1 MNLDGYVTVN
11 ERLKLA
17 LAKYPDLRVEEL
29 PFDIVE
35 IGGQTNLHCTV
46 RVYTTPDDTRPV
58 LGSVLEPVP
67 GRTPYTRHSELMV
80 GMTSALGRALGYLG
94 FGIDKGIASND
105 EVAARIGSDREFDDA
120 MPDVTRAKV
129 GSRAKTGA
137 QKAAEAALER
147 GGGADSPEPLD
158 SVLEAFPG
166 SSVKKRQEPT
176 EKMIGFYK
184 RLCRERSLEYDEQA
198 LVDFDACKIAIDRLK
213 DMPRD

>member
-11 ERLKLA
+11 ERLKMA
-17 LAKYPDLRVEEL
+17 LAKYPDLRVMEHPYL
-29 PFDIVE
+29 VQE
-35 IGGQTNLHCTV
+35 INGDTFLWCSVSVFPTPEHQPTN
-46 RVYTTPDDTRPV
+46 
-58 LGSVLEPVP
+58 GSVLEPMP
-67 GRTPYTRHSELMV
+67 GRTPYTRNSELMV
-80 GMTSALGRALGYLG
+80 GYTSALGRALGYLG

-105 EVAARIGSDREFDDA
+105 EVAARIGTDREFNDA
-120 MPDVTRAKV
+120 MPAVTRAKV

-147 GGGADSPEPLD
+147 GGGADSPEPLE
-158 SVLEAFPG
+158 SVLDAFPG

-213 DMPRD
+213 EMPRD

>member
-58 LGSVLEPVP
+58 LGSVLEPIP
-67 GRTPYTRHSELMV
+67 GRTPYTRNSELMV

-105 EVAARIGSDREFDDA
+105 EVAARIGTDREFDDA
-120 MPDVTRAKV
+120 MPAVTKAKV
-129 GSRAKTGA
+129 GSRAKTAA

-147 GGGADSPEPLD
+147 GGGADTPEPLE

-166 SSVKKRQEPT
+166 ASVKKRQEPT

-184 RLCRERSLEYDEQA
+184 RLCRERSLEYDEEA

-213 DMPRD
+213 EMPRD

>member
-29 PFDIVE
+29 PFQIVE
-35 IGGQTNLHCTV
+35 IGEQTNLHCTV
-46 RVYTTPDDTRPV
+46 RVYTTPDDSRPV

-67 GRTPYTRHSELMV
+67 GRTPYTRGSELMV

-105 EVAARIGSDREFDDA
+105 EVAARVGTDRDFEDA
-120 MPDVTRAKV
+120 MPAVTRSQV
-129 GSRAKTGA
+129 GSRAKTGPS
-137 QKAAEAALER
+137 KAAQAAFER
-147 GGGADSPEPLD
+147 GQGADTGEPVE
-158 SVLEAFPG
+158 SVLDAFPG
-166 SSVKKRQEPT
+166 ASVKKRQEPT

-198 LVDFDACKIAIDRLK
+198 LIDFDACKAAIDRLK
-213 DMPRD
+213 EMPRD

>member
-58 LGSVLEPVP
+58 LGSVLEPIP
-67 GRTPYTRHSELMV
+67 GRTPYTRNSELMV

-105 EVAARIGSDREFDDA
+105 EVAARIGTDREFNDA
-120 MPDVTRAKV
+120 MPAVTRAKV

-147 GGGADSPEPLD
+147 GGGAYTAEPVE
-158 SVLEAFPG
+158 SVLDAFPG
-166 SSVKKRQEPT
+166 ASVKKRQEPT

-213 DMPRD
+213 EMPRD

>member
-58 LGSVLEPVP
+58 LGSVLEPIP
-67 GRTPYTRHSELMV
+67 GRTPYTRNSELMV

-105 EVAARIGSDREFDDA
+105 EVAARIGTDREFNDA
-120 MPDVTRAKV
+120 MPAVTRAKV

-147 GGGADSPEPLD
+147 GGGADSPEPLE

-213 DMPRD
+213 EMPRD

>member
-11 ERLKLA
+11 ERLKMA
-17 LAKYPDLRVEEL
+17 LDKYPDLRVMEL
-29 PFDIVE
+29 PFLVQE
-35 IGGQTNLHCTV
+35 INGDTFLWCAVAVYPTPEHQPTN
-46 RVYTTPDDTRPV
+46 
-58 LGSVLEPVP
+58 GSVLEPMP
-67 GRTPYTRHSELMV
+67 GRTPYTRNSELMV
-80 GMTSALGRALGYLG
+80 GYTSALGRALGYLG

-105 EVAARIGSDREFDDA
+105 EVAARVGTDREFNDA
-120 MPDVTRAKV
+120 MPAVTRAKV

-158 SVLEAFPG
+158 SVLDAFPG

-213 DMPRD
+213 EMPRD

>member
-29 PFDIVE
+29 PFDIVD

-58 LGSVLEPVP
+58 LGSVLEPIP
-67 GRTPYTRHSELMV
+67 GRTPYTRNSELMV

-120 MPDVTRAKV
+120 MPAVTRAKI

-147 GGGADSPEPLD
+147 GGGADTAEPLE

-184 RLCRERSLEYDEQA
+184 RLCRERSIEYDEQA

-213 DMPRD
+213 EMPRD

>member
-58 LGSVLEPVP
+58 LGSVLEPIP
-67 GRTPYTRHSELMV
+67 GRTPYTRNSELMV

-105 EVAARIGSDREFDDA
+105 EVAARIGSDREFNDA
-120 MPDVTRAKV
+120 MPAVTRAKV

-147 GGGADSPEPLD
+147 GGGADSPEPLE

-166 SSVKKRQEPT
+166 ASVKKRQEPT

-213 DMPRD
+213 EMPRD

>member
-58 LGSVLEPVP
+58 LGSVLEPIP
-67 GRTPYTRHSELMV
+67 GRTPYTRNSELMV

-105 EVAARIGSDREFDDA
+105 EVAARIGTDREFNDA
-120 MPDVTRAKV
+120 MPAVTKAKV
-129 GSRAKTGA
+129 GSRAKTAA

-147 GGGADSPEPLD
+147 GGGADTPEPLE

-166 SSVKKRQEPT
+166 ASVKKRQEPT

>member
-29 PFDIVE
+29 PFQIVE
-35 IGGQTNLHCTV
+35 IGDQTNLHCTV

-105 EVAARIGSDREFDDA
+105 EVAARVGTDREFDDA
-120 MPDVTRAKV
+120 MPAVTRAKI

-137 QKAAEAALER
+137 QKAAQAAFDRAGDADTAEPTEAI
-147 GGGADSPEPLD
+147 
-158 SVLEAFPG
+158 LEAFPG

-176 EKMIGFYK
+176 DKMIGFYK

-198 LVDFDACKIAIDRLK
+198 LVDFDACKAAIDRLK
-213 DMPRD
+213 EMPRD

>member
-1 MNLDGYVTVN
+1 
-11 ERLKLA
+11 
-17 LAKYPDLRVEEL
+17 
-29 PFDIVE
+29 
-35 IGGQTNLHCTV
+35 
-46 RVYTTPDDTRPV
+46 
-58 LGSVLEPVP
+58 
-67 GRTPYTRHSELMV
+67 MV

-105 EVAARIGSDREFDDA
+105 EVAARIGTDREFNDA
-120 MPDVTRAKV
+120 MPAVTRAKV

-147 GGGADSPEPLD
+147 GGGADTAEPVE

-166 SSVKKRQEPT
+166 ASVKKRQEPT

>member
-29 PFDIVE
+29 PFQIVE
-35 IGGQTNLHCTV
+35 IGDQTNLHCTV

-105 EVAARIGSDREFDDA
+105 EVAARVGSDRDFEDA
-120 MPDVTRAKV
+120 MPAVTRSQV
-129 GSRAKTGA
+129 GSRAKTGPS
-137 QKAAEAALER
+137 KAAQAALDR
-147 GGGADSPEPLD
+147 GQGADTGEPTEAILD
-158 SVLEAFPG
+158 AFPG
-166 SSVKKRQEPT
+166 ASVKKRQEPT

-198 LVDFDACKIAIDRLK
+198 LVDFDACKAAIDRLK
-213 DMPRD
+213 EMPRD

>member
-11 ERLKLA
+11 ERLKMA
-17 LAKYPDLRVEEL
+17 LAKYPDLRVMEL
-29 PFDIVE
+29 PFLVQE
-35 IGGQTNLHCTV
+35 INGDTFLWCAVAVYPTPEHQPTN
-46 RVYTTPDDTRPV
+46 
-58 LGSVLEPVP
+58 GSVLEPMP
-67 GRTPYTRHSELMV
+67 GRTPYTRNSELMV
-80 GMTSALGRALGYLG
+80 GYTSALGRALGYLG

-105 EVAARIGSDREFDDA
+105 EVAARIGTDREFNDA
-120 MPDVTRAKV
+120 MPAVTRAKV

-147 GGGADSPEPLD
+147 GGGADTAEPVE

-166 SSVKKRQEPT
+166 ASVKKRQEPT

>member
-105 EVAARIGSDREFDDA
+105 EVAARIGTDREFDDA
-120 MPDVTRAKV
+120 MPAVTRAKV

-137 QKAAEAALER
+137 QKAAEAALEL
-147 GGGADSPEPLD
+147 GGGADSPEPLE

-213 DMPRD
+213 EMPRD

>member
-11 ERLKLA
+11 ERLKMA
-17 LAKYPDLRVEEL
+17 LAKYPNLRVMEL
-29 PFDIVE
+29 PFLVQE
-35 IGGQTNLHCTV
+35 INGDTFLWCAVAVYPTPEHQPTN
-46 RVYTTPDDTRPV
+46 
-58 LGSVLEPVP
+58 GSVLEPMP
-67 GRTPYTRHSELMV
+67 GRTPYTRNSELMV
-80 GMTSALGRALGYLG
+80 GYTSALGRALGYLG

-105 EVAARIGSDREFDDA
+105 EVAARIGTDRELNDA
-120 MPDVTRAKV
+120 MPAVTRAKV

-147 GGGADSPEPLD
+147 GAGADSPEPLE
-158 SVLEAFPG
+158 SVLDAFPG

-213 DMPRD
+213 EMPRD

>member
-58 LGSVLEPVP
+58 LGSVLEPIP
-67 GRTPYTRHSELMV
+67 GRTPYTRNSELMV

-120 MPDVTRAKV
+120 MPAVTRAKV

-147 GGGADSPEPLD
+147 GSGADSPEPLE

-166 SSVKKRQEPT
+166 ASVKKRQEPT

>member
-11 ERLKLA
+11 ERLKMA
-17 LAKYPDLRVEEL
+17 LAKYPDLRVMEL
-29 PFDIVE
+29 PFLVQE
-35 IGGQTNLHCTV
+35 INGDTFLWCAVAVYPTPEHQPTN
-46 RVYTTPDDTRPV
+46 
-58 LGSVLEPVP
+58 GSVLEPMP
-67 GRTPYTRHSELMV
+67 GRTPYTRNSELMV
-80 GMTSALGRALGYLG
+80 GYTSALGRALGYLG

-105 EVAARIGSDREFDDA
+105 EVAARIGTDREFNDA
-120 MPDVTRAKV
+120 MPAVTRAKV

-147 GGGADSPEPLD
+147 GGGADSPEPLE
-158 SVLEAFPG
+158 SVLDAFPG

-198 LVDFDACKIAIDRLK
+198 LVDFDACKIEIDRLK
-213 DMPRD
+213 EMPRD

>member
-11 ERLKLA
+11 ERLKMA
-17 LAKYPDLRVEEL
+17 LAKYPDLRVMEL
-29 PFDIVE
+29 PFLVQE
-35 IGGQTNLHCTV
+35 INGDTFLWCAVAVYPTPEHQPTN
-46 RVYTTPDDTRPV
+46 
-58 LGSVLEPVP
+58 GSVLEPMP
-67 GRTPYTRHSELMV
+67 GRTPYTRNSELMV
-80 GMTSALGRALGYLG
+80 GYTSALGRALGYLG

-105 EVAARIGSDREFDDA
+105 EVAARIGTDREFNDA
-120 MPDVTRAKV
+120 MPAVTRAKV

-147 GGGADSPEPLD
+147 GGGADSPEPLE

-166 SSVKKRQEPT
+166 ASVKKRQEPT

-213 DMPRD
+213 EMPRD

>member
-11 ERLKLA
+11 ERLKMA
-17 LAKYPDLRVEEL
+17 LAKYPDLRVMEL
-29 PFDIVE
+29 PFLVQE
-35 IGGQTNLHCTV
+35 INGDTFLWCAVAVYPTPEHQPTN
-46 RVYTTPDDTRPV
+46 
-58 LGSVLEPVP
+58 GSVLEPMP
-67 GRTPYTRHSELMV
+67 GRTPYTRNSELMV
-80 GMTSALGRALGYLG
+80 GYTSALGRALGYLG

-105 EVAARIGSDREFDDA
+105 EVAARIGTDREFNDA
-120 MPDVTRAKV
+120 MPAVTRAKV

-147 GGGADSPEPLD
+147 GGGADSPEPLE

-184 RLCRERSLEYDEQA
+184 RLCRERSIEYDEQA

>member
-58 LGSVLEPVP
+58 LGSVLEPIP
-67 GRTPYTRHSELMV
+67 GRTPYTRNSELMV

-105 EVAARIGSDREFDDA
+105 EVAARIGTDREFDDA
-120 MPDVTRAKV
+120 MPAVSRAKV

-147 GGGADSPEPLD
+147 GGGADTAEPLE

-166 SSVKKRQEPT
+166 ASVKKRQEPT

-198 LVDFDACKIAIDRLK
+198 LVDFDACKAAIDRLK
-213 DMPRD
+213 EMPRD

>member
-11 ERLKLA
+11 ERLKMA
-17 LAKYPDLRVEEL
+17 LAKYPDLRVMEL
-29 PFDIVE
+29 PFLVQE
-35 IGGQTNLHCTV
+35 INGDTFLWCAVAVYPTPEHQPTN
-46 RVYTTPDDTRPV
+46 
-58 LGSVLEPVP
+58 GSVLEPMP
-67 GRTPYTRHSELMV
+67 GRTPYTRNSELMV
-80 GMTSALGRALGYLG
+80 GYTSALGRALGYLG
-94 FGIDKGIASND
+94 FGLDKGLASND
-105 EVAARIGSDREFDDA
+105 EVAARIGTDREFNDA
-120 MPDVTRAKV
+120 MPAVTRAKV

-147 GGGADSPEPLD
+147 GGGADSPEPLE
-158 SVLEAFPG
+158 SVLDAFPG

>member
-11 ERLKLA
+11 ERLKMA
-17 LAKYPDLRVEEL
+17 LAKYPDLRVMEL
-29 PFDIVE
+29 PFLVQE
-35 IGGQTNLHCTV
+35 INGDTFLWCAVAVYPTPEHQPTN
-46 RVYTTPDDTRPV
+46 
-58 LGSVLEPVP
+58 GSVLEPMP
-67 GRTPYTRHSELMV
+67 GRTPYTRNSELMV
-80 GMTSALGRALGYLG
+80 GYTSALGRALGYLG

-105 EVAARIGSDREFDDA
+105 EVAARIGTDREFDDA
-120 MPDVTRAKV
+120 MPAVTRAKV

-147 GGGADSPEPLD
+147 GAGADSPEPLE

-213 DMPRD
+213 EMPRD

>member
-58 LGSVLEPVP
+58 LGSVLEPIP
-67 GRTPYTRHSELMV
+67 GRTPYTRNSELMV

-105 EVAARIGSDREFDDA
+105 EVAARIGTDREFNDA
-120 MPDVTRAKV
+120 MPAVTRAKV

-147 GGGADSPEPLD
+147 GGGADSPEPLE
-158 SVLEAFPG
+158 SVLDAFPG
-166 SSVKKRQEPT
+166 ASVKKRQEPT

-184 RLCRERSLEYDEQA
+184 RLCRERSIEYDEQA

>member
-120 MPDVTRAKV
+120 MPAVTRAKV
-129 GSRAKTGA
+129 GSRANTAA
-137 QKAAEAALER
+137 QKAAEAALQR
-147 GGGADSPEPLD
+147 GGGADSPEPLQ
-158 SVLEAFPG
+158 SVLEAFPS

-184 RLCRERSLEYDEQA
+184 RLCRERALEYDEQA

-213 DMPRD
+213 DIPRD

>member
-58 LGSVLEPVP
+58 LGSVLEPIP
-67 GRTPYTRHSELMV
+67 GRTPYTRNSELMV

-105 EVAARIGSDREFDDA
+105 EVAARVGTDREFDDA
-120 MPDVTRAKV
+120 MPAVTRAKI
-129 GSRAKTGA
+129 GSRAKTGPS
-137 QKAAEAALER
+137 KAAQAAFDR
-147 GGGADSPEPLD
+147 AGDADTAEPVE
-158 SVLEAFPG
+158 SVLDAFPG
-166 SSVKKRQEPT
+166 ASVKKRQEPT

-184 RLCRERSLEYDEQA
+184 RLCRERSVEYDEQA

-213 DMPRD
+213 EMPRD

>member
-58 LGSVLEPVP
+58 LGSVLEPIP
-67 GRTPYTRHSELMV
+67 GRTPYTRNSELMV

-120 MPDVTRAKV
+120 MPAVTRAKI

-147 GGGADSPEPLD
+147 GAGVDTAEPLE

-198 LVDFDACKIAIDRLK
+198 LVDFDVCKAAIDRLK
-213 DMPRD
+213 EMPRD

>member
-17 LAKYPDLRVEEL
+17 LTKYPDLRVEEL

-46 RVYTTPDDTRPV
+46 RVYTTPEDTRPV
-58 LGSVLEPVP
+58 LGSVLEPIP
-67 GRTPYTRHSELMV
+67 GRTPYTRNSELMV

-105 EVAARIGSDREFDDA
+105 EVAARIGTDREFNDA
-120 MPDVTRAKV
+120 MPAVTRAKV
-129 GSRAKTGA
+129 GSRAKTAA

-147 GGGADSPEPLD
+147 GGGADTAEPLE

-166 SSVKKRQEPT
+166 ASVKKRQEPT

-213 DMPRD
+213 EMPRD

>member
-11 ERLKLA
+11 ERLKMA
-17 LAKYPDLRVEEL
+17 LAKYPDLRVMEL
-29 PFDIVE
+29 PFLVQE
-35 IGGQTNLHCTV
+35 INGDTFLWCAVAVYPTPEHQPTN
-46 RVYTTPDDTRPV
+46 
-58 LGSVLEPVP
+58 GSVLEPMP
-67 GRTPYTRHSELMV
+67 GRTPYTRNSELMV
-80 GMTSALGRALGYLG
+80 GYTSALGRALGYLG

-105 EVAARIGSDREFDDA
+105 EVAARIGTDREFNDA
-120 MPDVTRAKV
+120 MPAVTRAKV

-147 GGGADSPEPLD
+147 GGGADSPEPLE
-158 SVLEAFPG
+158 SVLDAFPG

-213 DMPRD
+213 ETPRD

>member
-58 LGSVLEPVP
+58 LGSVLEPIP
-67 GRTPYTRHSELMV
+67 GRTPYTRNSELMV

-105 EVAARIGSDREFDDA
+105 EVAARIGTDREFNDA
-120 MPDVTRAKV
+120 MPAVTRAKV

-147 GGGADSPEPLD
+147 GGGADSPEPLE

-166 SSVKKRQEPT
+166 ASVKKRQEPT